1 MTQLKIKNR
10 IDNVQMGIL
19 LNLLHSWNLEIE
31 VVSEYD
37 APQLSGT
44 DLKKNR
50 SALSQA
56 RGMWADYD
64 IDVKRNRA
72 QTRARRIKQVSV
84 S

>member
-1 MTQLKIKNR
+1 MTQLKIKNS
-10 IDNVQMGIL
+10 INDFQMSIL
-19 LNLLHSWNLEIE
+19 LGLLQSWNLETE
-31 VVSEYD
+31 VVAEKSKTAD
-37 APQLSGT
+37 T
-44 DLKKNR
+44 ILKKQH

-72 QTRARRIKQVSV
+72 QTHARRTKTVSA